1 MSVNRKRNESCCIKC
16 HNARPSRFGRWC
28 NPCFQ
33 KLTHEEQLAAADEA
47 ALADDR
53 DPRLAPNRLARKG
66 EGNGNGRPAMNY
78 LVVTPETTAESQA
91 LKREGWEFSHFTA
104 LGTRVWKRA
113 R

>member
-1 MSVNRKRNESCCIKC
+1 MNGPKWVDDVEYTPCEMCGQYAAN
-16 HNARPSRFGRWC
+16 PDTGLC
-28 NPCFQ
+28 NGC
-33 KLTHEEQLAAADEA
+33 EQQYNDWME
-47 ALADDR
+47 
-53 DPRLAPNRLARKG
+53 PKLAPNRLARKG